1 MPERCG
7 TLRDSNSHTTAA
19 LRVFRRGGA
28 LAEQC
33 SLNMAAQTVGAAFD
47 VMPPLLHAE
56 TVALGGPGSGSGSS
70 SESYIEKTVSNLK
83 MQTYEPRSFG
93 LEFHESL
100 ASPEDVAAAGFD
112 ESNDGVRRK
121 REFTP
126 CERKDENYW
135 DKRRK
140 NNEAAKRSREKRR
153 ANDMVLERRVLG
165 LLEENA
171 RLKAEVLA
179 LKFHFGMVKD
189 PSDVSILPLST
200 PPSLTHSST
209 DGLSYYNT
217 HQTQP
222 VQQGVRTEMSPQTG
236 SRDSSIRPCVPQAD
250 STGFYVEPLDEWVR
264 PPPTQHPQACEA
276 ASGRAD
282 SSDGLRN
289 LPHKLRFKSQPDGR
303 MSSSPDSRPVGP
315 PVAMVEPNIQVK
327 TAQQVGWAGQADV
340 QAPYGCEQQKQQQ
353 QQQVRDSSCGLG
365 DSSFL
370 QKSKRKFSGG
380 DVSLRSHISSLSQEV
395 AQLRRLLSQQLL
407 HKIP

>member
-1 MPERCG
+1 
-7 TLRDSNSHTTAA
+7 
-19 LRVFRRGGA
+19 
-28 LAEQC
+28 
-33 SLNMAAQTVGAAFD
+33 MAAQTVGPVFD

-56 TVALGGPGSGSGSS
+56 SVAHGRPGSGSGSS
-70 SESYIEKTVSNLK
+70 SSSESYVEKNVSNLK
-83 MQTYEPRSFG
+83 MQTHELRSFG
-93 LEFHESL
+93 LAFQESL
-100 ASPEDVAAAGFD
+100 ATPEDVAATGFD
-112 ESNDGVRRK
+112 ESNGDGVRRK

-126 CERKDENYW
+126 SERKDENYW

-200 PPSLTHSST
+200 PPSLTPSNT

-217 HQTQP
+217 HHTQP
-222 VQQGVRTEMSPQTG
+222 VQGVWTEMSPQTG
-236 SRDSSIRPCVPQAD
+236 SRDSSVRPCVPQAD
-250 STGFYVEPLDEWVR
+250 STGFYDDTLDEWVR
-264 PPPTQHPQACEA
+264 PPPTQHPQVCEA

-282 SSDGLRN
+282 SSDRLRN
-289 LPHKLRFKSQPDGR
+289 LPHKLRFKNPPDGR
-303 MSSSPDSRPVGP
+303 VSSSPDSKPAGP

-327 TAQQVGWAGQADV
+327 TAQKGGWAGQAAV
-340 QAPYGCEQQKQQQ
+340 QAPYGCEQ
-353 QQQVRDSSCGLG
+353 QQQVRDSSCGLD

-370 QKSKRKFSGG
+370 QKSNRKFLAG
-380 DVSLRSHISSLSQEV
+380 DVSLRTHISSLSQEV
-395 AQLRRLLSQQLL
+395 AQLRKLLSQQLL

>member
-1 MPERCG
+1 
-7 TLRDSNSHTTAA
+7 
-19 LRVFRRGGA
+19 
-28 LAEQC
+28 
-33 SLNMAAQTVGAAFD
+33 
-47 VMPPLLHAE
+47 MPPLPHAE
-56 TVALGGPGSGSGSS
+56 SVDHGRPGSGSGSS
-70 SESYIEKTVSNLK
+70 SESYVEKNVSNLK

-93 LEFHESL
+93 LEFQESL
-100 ASPEDVAAAGFD
+100 ASPEEIAAAGFD
-112 ESNDGVRRK
+112 ESNGDGVRRK

-126 CERKDENYW
+126 SERKDENYW

-200 PPSLTHSST
+200 PPSLTPSNT

-217 HQTQP
+217 HHTQP
-222 VQQGVRTEMSPQTG
+222 V
-236 SRDSSIRPCVPQAD
+236 
-250 STGFYVEPLDEWVR
+250 
-264 PPPTQHPQACEA
+264 PPPTQHPRVCEA

-289 LPHKLRFKSQPDGR
+289 LPHKLRFKSPPDGR
-303 MSSSPDSRPVGP
+303 MSSSPDSRPAGP

-327 TAQQVGWAGQADV
+327 TVPQVGWTGQAAV
-340 QAPYGCEQQKQQQ
+340 QPPYGCEQ

-370 QKSKRKFSGG
+370 QKSNRKLSAGG
-380 DVSLRSHISSLSQEV
+380 DVSLKSHISSLSQEV